1 MGVPLLCLLL
11 YSAVVLDGC
20 ENAGL
25 LGLTRVGSQRVVQIS
40 AGFMLFFSVLRRFRT
55 VLASHTIANCGSS
68 LLCHLC
74 LCGFCWSGISPVLQL
89 NSFRT
94 KFILGFSLFLGLP
107 VPQYFKDY
115 ILVSDRGPV
124 HTGATW

>member
-74 LCGFCWSGISPVLQL
+74 LCGNSG
-89 NSFRT
+89 N
-94 KFILGFSLFLGLP
+94 FSCLFLGLHSQFVAHHNP
-107 VPQYFKDY
+107 LRQWQV
-115 ILVSDRGPV
+115 LVGEV
-124 HTGATW
+124 QIF

>member
-40 AGFMLFFSVLRRFRT
+40 AGFMLFFSVKIQDCSCFPYHCQLWQLFT
-55 VLASHTIANCGSS
+55 VSS
-68 LLCHLC
+68 LPMR
-74 LCGFCWSGISPVLQL
+74 FNDIMQVIFSSPATVA
-89 NSFRT
+89 
-94 KFILGFSLFLGLP
+94 
-107 VPQYFKDY
+107 
-115 ILVSDRGPV
+115 ILVACFLDCTHSLLHITTR
-124 HTGATW
+124 